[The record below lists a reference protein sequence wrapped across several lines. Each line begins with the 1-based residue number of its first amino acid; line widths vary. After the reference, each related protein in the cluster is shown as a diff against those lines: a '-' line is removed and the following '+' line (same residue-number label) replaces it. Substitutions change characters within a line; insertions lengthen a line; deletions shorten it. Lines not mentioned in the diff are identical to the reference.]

1 MNASW
6 YIKKYKWLKARP
18 TLSKAIITLCH
29 ILSDAI
35 YLAYIVSVGLLFIK
49 HDARIWAF
57 IGVPAIGFL
66 TETLLRAKL
75 NWPRP
80 YEVLPVPALE
90 PKDTKGKSFP
100 SRHAFSAAILSIAF
114 YTLHPILGACLLLF
128 TILIGLCRV
137 LMGVHWIRDVVVG
150 ILFGWLFGGIGF
162 FLFTKKDSTC
172 CLFLYLPAS
181 AATATGAATRESTKG
196 FRRRG
201 SS

>member
-80 YEVLPVPALE
+80 YEVLPFL
-90 PKDTKGKSFP
+90 P
-100 SRHAFSAAILSIAF
+100 SNQKIQKAKAFLVAMLLVQLS
-114 YTLHPILGACLLLF
+114 YPLLF
-128 TILIGLCRV
+128 IPFIQSWELVYYSLQ
-137 LMGVHWIRDVVVG
+137 
-150 ILFGWLFGGIGF
+150 
-162 FLFTKKDSTC
+162 
-172 CLFLYLPAS
+172 Y
-181 AATATGAATRESTKG
+181 
-196 FRRRG
+196 
-201 SS
+201 

>member
-128 TILIGLCRV
+128 TTLIGLCRV

-162 FLFTKKDSTC
+162 FLFH
-172 CLFLYLPAS
+172 
-181 AATATGAATRESTKG
+181 
-196 FRRRG
+196 
-201 SS
+201 

>member
-29 ILSDAI
+29 IISDAI

-162 FLFTKKDSTC
+162 FLFH
-172 CLFLYLPAS
+172 
-181 AATATGAATRESTKG
+181 
-196 FRRRG
+196 
-201 SS
+201 

>member
-1 MNASW
+1 MG
-6 YIKKYKWLKARP
+6 
-18 TLSKAIITLCH
+18 
-29 ILSDAI
+29 I
-35 YLAYIVSVGLLFIK
+35 YWRTS
-49 HDARIWAF
+49 HR
-57 IGVPAIGFL
+57 FL

-162 FLFTKKDSTC
+162 FLFH
-172 CLFLYLPAS
+172 
-181 AATATGAATRESTKG
+181 
-196 FRRRG
+196 
-201 SS
+201 